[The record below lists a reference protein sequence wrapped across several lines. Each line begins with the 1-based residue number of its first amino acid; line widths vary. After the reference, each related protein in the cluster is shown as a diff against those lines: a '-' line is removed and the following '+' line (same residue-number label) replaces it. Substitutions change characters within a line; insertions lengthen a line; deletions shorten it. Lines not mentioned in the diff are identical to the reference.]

1 MPTFHLDA
9 PLSRDAVATFDG
21 DDAHHLRDVLR
32 LRVGD
37 GVTLCAAGEYWSAT
51 VEVIGRSQ
59 VTARVV
65 EAARPAWE
73 PARPV
78 HLYQAMPKARGIE
91 AVIQFA
97 SELGAT
103 ALTPLITA
111 RTIGRRESAGRG
123 DRWQAVAA
131 AAQRQC
137 GRPRPL
143 AIHPILPL
151 TEALSELAGAR
162 VAVPGAPTLAVPGGG
177 DPLRV
182 VIGPEGGLS
191 PEEHRL
197 LAAHGAHPFGLP
209 AWTLR
214 AATATAAVL
223 AVVNQEIARTSDAPR
238 PPPAG

>member
-37 GVTLCAAGEYWSAT
+37 GLTVCAAGEYWSAT
-51 VEVIGRSQ
+51 VELIERRRVM
-59 VTARVV
+59 ARVT
-65 EAARPAWE
+65 EAVRPSWQ

-91 AVIQFA
+91 AVIQYA

-111 RTIGRRESAGRG
+111 RTIGRREGAGRD

-143 AIHPILPL
+143 SIRPILPL
-151 TEALSELAGAR
+151 AEALPELTGAR
-162 VAVPGAPTLAVPGGG
+162 VAVPGAPILALPAGG

-197 LAAHGAHPFGLP
+197 LAAHGTHPFGLP

-223 AVVNQEIARTSDAPR
+223 GVVNQEIERSASS
-238 PPPAG
+238 G

>member
-1 MPTFHLDA
+1 MPTFHVDT
-9 PLSRDAVATFDG
+9 PLRRGAAVTFDG

-32 LRVGD
+32 LRAGD
-37 GVTLCAAGEYWSAT
+37 DLTVCAAGEYWSAT
-51 VEVIGRSQ
+51 IEAIERRR
-59 VTARVV
+59 VTARVM
-65 EAARPAWE
+65 EAGRPPWQ
-73 PARPV
+73 PVRLV

-91 AVIQFA
+91 VVIQHA

-103 ALTPLITA
+103 ALTPLITE
-111 RTIGRRESAGRG
+111 RTIGRREGAGRA

-143 AIHPILPL
+143 AIDPPRPL
-151 TEALSELAGAR
+151 TEVVAELGDAR
-162 VAVPGAPTLAVPGGG
+162 VAVPGAPLLALPAGG

-197 LAAHGAHPFGLP
+197 LEAHGAHAFGLP

-223 AVVNQEIARTSDAPR
+223 AVVNQEIARRGRETADEPR
-238 PPPAG
+238 